1 MSGFPIQIKIIAIL
15 RGLLG
20 VHWDYLYFCTRK
32 YGDAPVVQW
41 IEYRIPVPTIWV
53 RFSSGV
59 RRRECVFEA
68 HSLFVFFHHKVHG
81 VPRRILLSYE
91 LWVPFHHK
99 RDVRLSGIL
108 GMSDGCVVHPDDFV
122 QQKTHGHKGRVF
134 GIDHDVLLYF
144 KAPFAHFHP
153 VGRWNEWGCPGDGAT
168 PYDA

>member
-1 MSGFPIQIKIIAIL
+1 MADFPIQIKIIAIL

-53 RFSSGV
+53 RFPSGV
-59 RRRECVFEA
+59 QRKECVFEA
-68 HSLFVFFHHKVHG
+68 HSLFCFFS
-81 VPRRILLSYE
+81 PQSTRSTTEDFIE
-91 LWVPFHHK
+91 LWIMSSLSPQRRCPPF
-99 RDVRLSGIL
+99 G
-108 GMSDGCVVHPDDFV
+108 DFGYAGWMRSPSRWFRSA
-122 QQKTHGHKGRVF
+122 KTHGHKGRVF
-134 GIDHDVLLYF
+134 GIDHDVFLYF

-153 VGRWNEWGCPGDGAT
+153 VGRWNEWGCPGDGAK